1 MILHSTGSW
10 HTCLPRHLCYVAGGC
25 KGSGS
30 TFAIMCVLACDRPI
44 GACCAGRV
52 LRMCMDPGG
61 VIAICCHSDGCV
73 RLYDLKSGQL
83 MWRGWGHAS
92 YVAAAAVLP
101 CLSQLVS
108 VGGDGCMVVW
118 QLPDT
123 LAAQLQAAAAQVA
136 AVKQQEGSAAASSSS
151 GFVASP
157 IAAAAAAGSGACT
170 PAPHQGT
177 SGLDAAAGS
186 TTITPGSCTS
196 DSGGMSSTLRRLK
209 EGKPLVSA
217 DKLPRWARSPSC
229 SNSSGQ
235 HSSDGGAGGQRLQ
248 GPLPGSKWRWPLL
261 AAAAGQ
267 TGVDGQTAAAMSDP
281 GAQVRLHGWT
291 RSLNIQA

>member
-1 MILHSTGSW
+1 M
-10 HTCLPRHLCYVAGGC
+10 
-25 KGSGS
+25 
-30 TFAIMCVLACDRPI
+30 
-44 GACCAGRV
+44 
-52 LRMCMDPGG
+52 RMCMDPGG
-61 VIAICCHSDGCV
+61 VMAICCHSDGCV
-73 RLYDLKSGQL
+73 RLYDLKSGLL
-83 MWRGWGHAS
+83 MWRGWGHAAF
-92 YVAAAAVLP
+92 VAAAAVLP

-136 AVKQQEGSAAASSSS
+136 AVKQQEGSAAASI
-151 GFVASP
+151 ASP
-157 IAAAAAAGSGACT
+157 IAAAAAVGSGACT

-177 SGLDAAAGS
+177 SGLDAAAAS
-186 TTITPGSCTS
+186 ASITPGSCTS

-248 GPLPGSKWRWPLL
+248 GPLPGSKWRWPPL

-267 TGVDGQTAAAMSDP
+267 TGVDGQAAAAMSDP
-281 GAQVRLHGWT
+281 GAQVWLHGCT
-291 RSLNIQA
+291 YLLHVDP